1 MGKPSLNAGG
11 VTLAI
16 ILGLLTGPMVF
27 YAIFGDYWH
36 STGVHPMQWMAGAAG
51 AVVGVGALLNA
62 ARFRNA
68 GLAAAITGVAAGVGE
83 LTVAVVPWLGFNATH
98 PRCDANNLCPLAPAD
113 LQQIALVA
121 GVFAIGL
128 FTVLF
133 FALTTL
139 IVAIRGRLS

>member
-16 ILGLLTGPMVF
+16 ILGLLTGPTLF
-27 YAIFGDYWH
+27 YALFGDYAH
-36 STGVHPMQWMAGAAG
+36 STGVHATQWIAG
-51 AVVGVGALLNA
+51 VVGGVLGVVALVNA

-68 GLAAAITGVAAGVGE
+68 GLAGTVTGVSAGVGE
-83 LTVAVVPWLGFNATH
+83 LAVAVVPWIGFNMTH
-98 PRCDANNLCPLAPAD
+98 PTCDANRLCPLAPAD
-113 LQQIALVA
+113 IQQIALVS

-128 FTVLF
+128 FTILF

-139 IVAIRGRLS
+139 IVAIRGRLG